1 MRNGA
6 SQGIYD
12 TPDCVFV
19 GPHAPYRPC
28 GIPVRRL
35 HIDPRER
42 RQRRPYIATALL
54 EGTSVQA
61 RRRTRVREDHSDG
74 TRQAARQACR
84 CGDGL
89 RTPCRPAQ
97 RSEAGRVAVWER
109 HERGRSVT
117 WPARQYSV
125 TGVRRNFLLL
135 RSSNR
140 ALEAG
145 EPLRQYILDGYS
157 RLEERA

>member
-1 MRNGA
+1 MRNRA
-6 SQGIYD
+6 AQGIYD
-12 TPDCVFV
+12 TPDRVFV

-42 RQRRPYIATALL
+42 RQRRPYIPTALL

-61 RRRTRVREDHSDG
+61 RRRTRVREDHPEV
-74 TRQAARQACR
+74 TRQTARQACR
-84 CGDGL
+84 CGGDL

-97 RSEAGRVAVWER
+97 RPQAGRVAVWER
-109 HERGRSVT
+109 HEWGRSVT
-117 WPARQYSV
+117 CLARQYSV
-125 TGVRRNFLLL
+125 IGVRRNSLLL

-140 ALEAG
+140 ALEAR
-145 EPLRQYILDGYS
+145 EPLRQYILDANS